1 DHALRRRFAFL
12 ALLPNYDALL
22 RYHEQSS
29 FDVTGL
35 ITVVQRLN
43 AEIDDPHYAL
53 GISYFLRDDLATTL
67 PDIWRTEIEP
77 YIEEYFFDQP
87 AKVAAFRW
95 DAIAAEVLS

>member
-1 DHALRRRFAFL
+1 LR
-12 ALLPNYDALL
+12 
-22 RYHEQSS
+22 RYHEEGS

-35 ITVVQRLN
+35 ISVVRRLN
-43 AEIDDPHYAL
+43 DEIDDPNYAL
-53 GISYFLRDDLATTL
+53 GISYFLRDDLSVAL

-95 DAIAAEVLS
+95 DAIAGDILL